1 MPSPVHG
8 TSVSRVPDE
17 SIAPDNAICRHL
29 IKLRTPIRD
38 APFRAHG
45 SNLRNAEV
53 RGSSPRRP
61 TPIRGA
67 SITRT
72 EVAECAGIGIGLRC
86 RTAWQE

>member
-1 MPSPVHG
+1 MPSPFHG
-8 TSVSRVPDE
+8 KSVSRAPDE

-45 SNLRNAEV
+45 SNLRNAEE

-61 TPIRGA
+61 TPIRRPFHNA
-67 SITRT
+67 NQLMSHRL
-72 EVAECAGIGIGLRC
+72 EAGSG
-86 RTAWQE
+86 

>member
-61 TPIRGA
+61 TTTTATSCRLAA
-67 SITRT
+67 SNMNR
-72 EVAECAGIGIGLRC
+72 
-86 RTAWQE
+86 Q